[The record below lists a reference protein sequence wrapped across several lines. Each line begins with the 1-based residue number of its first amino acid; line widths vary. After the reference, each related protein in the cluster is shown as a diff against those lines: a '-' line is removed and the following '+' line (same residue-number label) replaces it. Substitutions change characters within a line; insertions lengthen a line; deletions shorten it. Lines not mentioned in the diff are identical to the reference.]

1 MNNLFK
7 IGMGALAVTAATSF
21 AGQYPFPQNMKHP
34 NGHIIEYASTN
45 VIKEHYNQWK
55 KAWYNESNGWI
66 YAPEGTDKTV
76 SEAIAYG
83 MLISVYMD
91 DESMFKKVYNVWT
104 SNAVS
109 NGGGMN
115 WQLPGGSGTASD
127 ADFDAAL
134 ALVMASKQWNS
145 SSYLND
151 AKALIDWIADN
162 DFESDYS
169 LKPGNQWNQGL
180 NPSYV
185 MPGHFRLFEKVTNNS
200 KWSSI
205 RSKAMK
211 DLLACQDSKTGLV
224 PDWCD
229 WDNHKPKL
237 TSAAVSND
245 IGFYDDA
252 ARTPW
257 RTAWAYYW
265 YGDSDAKT
273 FNETVVKW
281 LIPNTRTASGVNSG
295 YSYTNNSYIADESE
309 KRNFV
314 SSTFSGGLGLAASSI
329 ESNEAKTYLTTV
341 YKVLKE
347 KKSCSVAQDCGV
359 GSNVGEKYYPA
370 TLNMLY
376 LLILTGNMPNLY
388 DLTGFEK
395 FTPDTTKAPSVS
407 KIEGEQQK
415 FGDSTVSVSG
425 FWNWGAYHDKLEIGT
440 KMMPDSGASP
450 LFKKADGSIYAEA
463 SMEIGP
469 EPEWTAEKAA
479 NGELKYPSAGI
490 AMSFKSDAC
499 KKTKT
504 CGVNLKELGVKYLRV
519 TLKTTGPIRMAILNT
534 ITDENEEKKIENAGA
549 GTEPGIYVDNTDD
562 YKAVTYDLTPN
573 QFGFD
578 GLGAGNRIDVL
589 DWVNMQ
595 KVPSGEEII
604 EHVKGLKWEVKDAK
618 GGLGELSIKSIE
630 FLDANEQLI
639 DPSKITGMTIQSNP
653 GTDPG
658 TNPGTDPGTNPG
670 TDPGTDPGTNPGTD
684 PGTNPGT
691 DPGTNPGTDPGTNP
705 GTDPG
710 TTPEAILMAEAPAM
724 AKITVAGMNIAVNGA
739 KAGADIAVFSLQGK
753 KVASTKAFFGNA
765 SVTVPTKGIYL
776 VRVNGK
782 LSKVTVK

>member
-21 AGQYPFPQNMKHP
+21 AGQYPFPQNMKYP

-145 SSYLND
+145 TSYLND

-229 WDNHKPKL
+229 WNNHKPKL

-265 YGDSDAKT
+265 YGDSDAKK
-273 FNETVVKW
+273 FNENVTNW
-281 LIPNTRTASGVNSG
+281 LIPETRTASGVNSG
-295 YSYTNNSYIADESE
+295 YKYVNE
-309 KRNFV
+309 KYEMDDSDKRRFV
-314 SSTFSGGLGLAASSI
+314 SSTFSGGLGLATSSI
-329 ESNEAKTYLTTV
+329 DSDAAKTYLGTV
-341 YKVLKE
+341 YKVLK
-347 KKSCSVAQDCGV
+347 KQVSCASAEGCGESV
-359 GSNVGEKYYPA
+359 SGEKYYPA
-370 TLNMLY
+370 TLNVLY
-376 LLILTGNMPNLY
+376 LLMVTGNMPNLY
-388 DLTGFEK
+388 DLTGFTK
-395 FTPDTTKAPSVS
+395 FTPDTTKAPSVN
-407 KIEGEQQK
+407 KIGGEQQK
-415 FGDSTVSVSG
+415 MGDSTVSVSG
-425 FWNWGAYHDKLEIGT
+425 LWNWGAYHDKLGIGT
-440 KMMPDSGASP
+440 KMVPDSGASP
-450 LFKKADGSIYAEA
+450 LFKKDDGSIYAEA

-469 EPEWTAEKAA
+469 EPDYVPGAT
-479 NGELKYPSAGI
+479 LKYPSAGI
-490 AMSFKSDAC
+490 AVSFKSDAC
-499 KKTKT
+499 KATKT
-504 CGVNLKELGVKYLRV
+504 CGVDLSALGVKYLRV
-519 TLKTTGPIRMAILNT
+519 TAKTSGPIRMAVLNT
-534 ITDENEEKKIENAGA
+534 ITDENAEKGLQNMGA
-549 GTEPGIYVDNTDD
+549 GSEPGIYVDNSED
-562 YKAVTYDLTPN
+562 YVAVTYDMTPDEW
-573 QFGFD
+573 GFK
-578 GLGAGNRIDVL
+578 GVNGTKITILE
-589 DWVNMQ
+589 WVN
-595 KVPSGEEII
+595 KNAPSGAEII
-604 EHVKGLKWEVKDAK
+604 KTVKGFKWEVKDAK
-618 GGLGELSIKSIE
+618 GGLGEISIKSIE
-630 FLDANEQLI
+630 FLDASKNVI
-639 DPSKITGMTIQSNP
+639 DPSKITGMTITQTNP
-653 GTDPG
+653 GTD
-658 TNPGTDPGTNPG
+658 PGTDPGTNPG
-670 TDPGTDPGTNPGTD
+670 TDPGTDPGTNPGTN
-684 PGTNPGT
+684 PGTDPGT
-691 DPGTNPGTDPGTNP
+691 DPGTNPGTDPTNP
-705 GTDPG
+705 A
-710 TTPEAILMAEAPAM
+710 AIQMAQAQAM
-724 AKITVAGMNIAVNGA
+724 AKISVAGMNIAVDGA
-739 KAGADIAVFSLQGK
+739 KAGADIAVFSLQGNK
-753 KVASTKAFFGNA
+753 IAAAKATFGNA
-765 SVTVPTKGIYL
+765 SVSVPTKGIYL
-776 VRVNGK
+776 VRVGNK
-782 LSKVTVK
+782 ISKVTVK